1 MDTLSD
7 LAFFCT
13 LARHPTLAATAQTL
27 NVTPPIISRR
37 LAALEKRLGICLIQR
52 TTRRLN
58 LTTEG
63 ERFLIEGERILAD
76 MAQLEQSLMSTQAIP
91 SGLLR
96 INATFGFGRRHLAPA
111 LGDFARAYPSIQIE
125 LTLSDRPLDLIEQGL
140 DLGIRF
146 SSPPDS
152 RILARKLAHNR
163 RLLCAAP
170 SYLAEHGSP
179 SHPRELTEHACIVI
193 RENTQAFNNWQLIH
207 GKQTLTVKV
216 NGHLSVNH
224 GEVAVDWAIAG
235 HGILL
240 RSEWDI
246 AHEIRQGR
254 LIHLLPEWSG
264 TEADIYA
271 VYPQQHGMSAKVKV
285 FLDFL
290 ATRFAGHRQNN
301 KPISW

>member
-7 LAFFCT
+7 LAFFCC
-13 LARHPTLAATAQTL
+13 LARHPTLAATALTL
-27 NVTPPIISRR
+27 NVTPPIVSRR
-37 LAALEKRLGICLIQR
+37 LAALEKRLGVRLIQR

-58 LTTEG
+58 LTDEG

-76 MAQLEQSLMSTQAIP
+76 MSQLEQSIMSSQAIP
-91 SGLLR
+91 SGVLR
-96 INATFGFGRRHLAPA
+96 LNASFGFGRRHLGTA
-111 LGDFARAYPSIQIE
+111 LAEFARCYPEISIE
-125 LTLSDRPLDLIEQGL
+125 LTLSDRPLDLIEHGL

-152 RILARKLAHNR
+152 RTLARKLAHNR

-170 SYLAEHGSP
+170 SYLAH
-179 SHPRELTEHACIVI
+179 HPMPRHPKELNDHACIVI
-193 RENTQAFNNWQLIH
+193 RENTQAFNNWQLID
-207 GKQTLTVKV
+207 GKQSLSVKV
-216 NGHLSVNH
+216 TGPLSVNH

-254 LIHLLPEWSG
+254 LVHILPEWSG

-271 VYPQQHGMSAKVKV
+271 VYPERHGLSAKVKV

-290 ATRFAGHRQNN
+290 ASRFESYRQEG
-301 KPISW
+301 KTVHW